1 MPVPMHEV
9 VSQVAHSNR
18 NENRPAS
25 VRPSDASGVDVSRVT
40 GRPQFTSKQKPE
52 ATPLVSATVYL
63 LPEKLELIK
72 RICAGKNRRISDFIS
87 EAIDDSLARAA
98 GFDIRGESAPAE
110 P

>member
-1 MPVPMHEV
+1 MHED
-9 VSQVAHSNR
+9 VSQVAHSDR

-25 VRPSDASGVDVSRVT
+25 ARPSEPSSVEVSGVEVSRVT
-40 GRPQFTSKQKPE
+40 GQPRFRQKPD

-87 EAIDDSLARAA
+87 EAIDDRLARAA
-98 GFDIRGESAPAE
+98 GLDVRGEGAPAE

>member
-1 MPVPMHEV
+1 MPIPMHED
-9 VSQVAHSNR
+9 VSQVAHSDR

-25 VRPSDASGVDVSRVT
+25 ARPSEASSVEVSRVT
-40 GRPQFTSKQKPE
+40 GQPRFTSRQKPDT
-52 ATPLVSATVYL
+52 TPLVSATVYL

-87 EAIDDSLARAA
+87 EAIDDRLAGAA
-98 GFDIRGESAPAE
+98 GLDVRGEVAPAK

>member
-1 MPVPMHEV
+1 MPIPMHEDI
-9 VSQVAHSNR
+9 SQVAHSDR
-18 NENRPAS
+18 NEDRPAS
-25 VRPSDASGVDVSRVT
+25 ARPSEASSVELSRVT
-40 GRPQFTSKQKPE
+40 GQPRFTSRQKPD

-87 EAIDDSLARAA
+87 EAIDDRLAGA
-98 GFDIRGESAPAE
+98 GGLDVRGEGAPAK